1 MLKSITV
8 AILLTSSFVGQSFAQ
23 VNPQNNVG
31 AGVLGQNCTTT
42 IMCCIPSGPN
52 KGCWS
57 PNTTIGYQC
66 NDGRAQPVTTCT
78 KTPRKLK
85 Q

>member
-1 MLKSITV
+1 MYKQIAAAFVLMST
-8 AILLTSSFVGQSFAQ
+8 FVGQSFAAD
-23 VNPQNNVG
+23 NIG
-31 AGVLGQNCTTT
+31 AGVLGQKCTTT

-57 PNTTIGYQC
+57 PNTPIGYTC
-66 NDGRAQPVTTCT
+66 NDGHAQPVTTCT